1 MLLGIGL
8 LERVGTCGCCSTQG
22 VLGLLNE
29 EFAGPTAGVKPM
41 LSGDRLVYPGLGM
54 ASCLRKLEVLI
65 ADELQ
70 ARSTPA
76 VVAPPPTRALLFKPP
91 VTKIKEMRCCYMYY
105 DMESIRRMK
114 I

>member
-29 EFAGPTAGVKPM
+29 EFAGVKPM

-91 VTKIKEMRCCYMYY
+91 VTKIKEMRCCYY
-105 DMESIRRMK
+105 DMESIRHMK